1 MDFFAS
7 LAEIEPMMLIAASA
21 IMLFGGFV
29 KGAIGFAL
37 PMIGIGGIGSFMSAQ
52 ETVAILVFPTVL
64 SNLMQTMRQGIGPAV
79 MTLRFFWKLNLL
91 LGMTIGVA
99 AQFVPGIP
107 SAVMFIFLGAV
118 ICSAASLQ
126 LLGWN
131 PRAPT
136 APGLRALLEATTG
149 LLAGIC
155 GGLSGVWAPPVLFF
169 LIALDL
175 DKVLHIRALGL
186 SLLVGSLI
194 LVPAHFYSGLLDRV
208 TLPMSLAMCLPMVVG
223 MLIGQRFQD
232 RMDQALFR
240 KVALAVLCVAGLN
253 LLRRGLM

>member
-1 MDFFAS
+1 MDFFALIS
-7 LAEIEPMMLIAASA
+7 EIDPVMLIAAAA

-64 SNLMQTMRQGIGPAV
+64 SNLLQTMRQGIGPAV
-79 MTLRFFWKLNLL
+79 LTLRHFWKLNLL
-91 LGMTIGVA
+91 LGLTIGVA

-107 SAVMFIFLGAV
+107 SATMFVFLGSV
-118 ICSAASLQ
+118 ICLAASLQ
-126 LLGWN
+126 LIGWS

-136 APGLRALLEATTG
+136 APGRRAAIEAATG
-149 LLAGIC
+149 LVAGIC

-186 SLLVGSLI
+186 SLLVGSMV
-194 LVPAHFYSGLLDRV
+194 LVPAHFRSGLLDDL
-208 TLPMSLAMCLPMVVG
+208 TLPMSLVMCVPMIVG
-223 MLIGQRFQD
+223 MLIGQTFQD
-232 RMDQALFR
+232 RMDKALFR
-240 KVALAVLCVAGLN
+240 KVALAVLCIAGLN

>member
-1 MDFFAS
+1 LDFFS
-7 LAEIEPMMLIAASA
+7 PLAEVDPVVLIAACA

-37 PMIGIGGIGSFMSAQ
+37 PMIGIGGIGSFMPAQ

-64 SNLMQTMRQGIGPAV
+64 SNFLQTLRQGIGPAV
-79 MTLRFFWKLNLL
+79 STLRYFWKLNLL
-91 LGMTIGVA
+91 LGLTIGLA

-118 ICSAASLQ
+118 ICSAAGLQ
-126 LLGWN
+126 LLGWS
-131 PRAPT
+131 PRAPA
-136 APGLRALLEATTG
+136 APGPRAAIEAVTG
-149 LLAGIC
+149 VVAGIC

-186 SLLVGSLI
+186 SLLVGSMV
-194 LVPAHFYSGLLDRV
+194 LVPAHFHSGLLNGA
-208 TLPMSLAMCLPMVVG
+208 TFPFSLAMCVPMVIG
-223 MLIGQRFQD
+223 MLIGQKLQD
-232 RMDQALFR
+232 RMDHVVFR

>member
-1 MDFFAS
+1 LDFFAP
-7 LAEIEPMMLIAASA
+7 LAEIDPVMLIAASA

-37 PMIGIGGIGSFMSAQ
+37 PMIGIGGIGSFMPAQ

-64 SNLMQTMRQGIGPAV
+64 SNLLQTMRQGIGPAV
-79 MTLRFFWKLNLL
+79 LTLRHFWKLNLL
-91 LGMTIGVA
+91 LGLTIGVA

-126 LLGWN
+126 LLGWS

-136 APGLRALLEATTG
+136 TPGARAVIEATTG
-149 LLAGIC
+149 LVAGIC

-194 LVPAHFYSGLLDRV
+194 LVPAHFYSGLLDSV
-208 TLPMSLAMCLPMVVG
+208 TLPMSLAMCVPMMIG
-223 MLIGQRFQD
+223 MLIGQKFQD

-240 KVALAVLCVAGLN
+240 KVALAVLCIAGLN